1 MKKYRFVFLISLLFS
16 CLCLVSC
23 SDDSFDHSVAPSSS
37 SDSGSSGDAPELK
50 FGTTYSYY
58 LSDDTDQVWAKISGR
73 KGAVLPSVASPKKAG
88 FRFTGW
94 KTKKGAEPLP
104 TFGSSDLSF
113 YAQWEESSATKL
125 IGSKDAPDT
134 VGDVIF
140 TDGSASPYPTNYS
153 DLTNDQWKAAVAML
167 FTISY
172 NPTTGS
178 NAKGGQYQY
187 KIAAGL
193 MAKSGM
199 QWCVPWMYQMTYE
212 DIEASEP
219 DGYIFEGYFFKQK
232 NRHFIYNM
240 MYTGYKW
247 DESLDATDN
256 VAGALSLSP
265 YFGLENY
272 ASTPQFKMLATADIA
287 PAFDF
292 AIRYG
297 TSQKADESCR
307 DNWYLPSTG
316 ELKVLFTNNE
326 IFEKYNRLVIKKFMV
341 AGSPSGFLSRI
352 KPEHIFWTSSSDG
365 SLEYN
370 SEITCVEARCY
381 SRPTNANETKSPLEK
396 LLDKYGDTF
405 EYSDSPPTHD
415 VVVGFWGFAN
425 QPSGQP
431 KERIKVF
438 DPCDGNTK
446 NVMLYAVAKLLGED
460 HFVYYRR
467 DISPLREDNPSNK
480 GGWVYHYVMYNKAYL
495 VDANGNV
502 SFDKKDASGND
513 NVDYSVI
520 PMRAFN

>member
-1 MKKYRFVFLISLLFS
+1 MKKYRFVFLLSLIFS
-16 CLCLVSC
+16 CLFFATC
-23 SDDSFDHSVAPSSS
+23 SDGTFDHSSAPSSS
-37 SDSGSSGDAPELK
+37 DDSSGSGDSSEKK

-58 LSDDTDQVWAKISGR
+58 LNDKTDQAWAKISGR
-73 KGAVLPSVASPKKAG
+73 KGTLLPSVASPKKAG
-88 FRFTGW
+88 YRFKGW
-94 KTKKGAEPLP
+94 KTKDGAEPLP
-104 TFGSSDLSF
+104 SFGSDDLKF
-113 YAQWEESSATKL
+113 FAQWEESSATKL
-125 IGSKDAPDT
+125 IGSKEAPDT

-153 DLTNDQWKAAVAML
+153 DLTGDQWKAAVAML

-178 NAKGGQYQY
+178 NEKGGQYQY

-193 MAKSGM
+193 MAKTGM

-212 DIEASEP
+212 DIAASEP

-232 NRHFIYNM
+232 RRHYIYNM

-256 VAGALSLSP
+256 VAGALPLSSN
-265 YFGLENY
+265 FGLENY

-297 TSQKADESCR
+297 TSQKADEYCR

-316 ELKVLFTNNE
+316 ELKVLFKNNE

-341 AGSPSGFLSRI
+341 AGSPSGYLGRI
-352 KPEHIFWTSSSDG
+352 RPEHIFWTSSSDG

-381 SRPTNANETKSPLEK
+381 SRPTNENETQSPL
-396 LLDKYGDTF
+396 DKFRAAYPNHKFT
-405 EYSDSPPTHD
+405 DSPPTHD
-415 VVVGFWGFAN
+415 AIVGFWGFKD

-431 KERIKVF
+431 KERINVF

-446 NVMLYAVAKLLGED
+446 TVMLYAVAKLLGAD

-467 DISPLREDNPSNK
+467 DISPLRQDNPANE

-495 VDANGNV
+495 VGANGNV

-520 PMRAFN
+520 PMRVFN